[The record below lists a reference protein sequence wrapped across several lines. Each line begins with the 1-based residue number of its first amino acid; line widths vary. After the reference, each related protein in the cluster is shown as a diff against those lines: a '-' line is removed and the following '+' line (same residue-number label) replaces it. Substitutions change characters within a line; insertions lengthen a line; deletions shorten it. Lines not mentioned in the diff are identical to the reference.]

1 MSMNVAL
8 SDYKEGKLQKSTL
21 YKIPE
26 SMTVPFEE
34 IHANGKEVVNLN
46 YQLQESQY
54 GIYANE
60 YKNPCISKQG
70 CKKADVLA
78 CVVDDKRKKIKSL
91 VFDVKSNISSFS
103 NDLTK
108 ENAALTAI
116 KEIRDFIDQIHAA
129 LLHKKSFML
138 YYLDEGFQEQE
149 EVAIATKNFECEKFL
164 AVADFLES
172 IFKDSPRELPPL
184 VKLKMQ
190 TILKPYIGEIEKI
203 RNFADK
209 MLIINEKP
217 YPLIVIILEK
227 SSESV
232 YSATVTINI

>member
-21 YKIPE
+21 YKIPK

-34 IHANGKEVVNLN
+34 IHANGEEVVNLN

-60 YKNPCISKQG
+60 YKIPCINKQG

-78 CVVDDKRKKIKSL
+78 CVVDDKRKEIKSL

-103 NDLTK
+103 DDLTK
-108 ENAALTAI
+108 ESAALTAI
-116 KEIRDFIDQIHAA
+116 KEIRDFIEQIHAA

-138 YYLDEGFQEQE
+138 YYLDDSFREQE

-217 YPLIVIILEK
+217 YPLMVIILEK

>member
-60 YKNPCISKQG
+60 YKNPCINKQG

-78 CVVDDKRKKIKSL
+78 CVVDDKRKEIKSL

-103 NDLTK
+103 DDLTK
-108 ENAALTAI
+108 ESAALTAI
-116 KEIRDFIDQIHAA
+116 KEIRDFIEQIHAA
-129 LLHKKSFML
+129 LLHKKALCCIIWMMVSGNRKML
-138 YYLDEGFQEQE
+138 LLLQKILN
-149 EVAIATKNFECEKFL
+149 VKNFWL
-164 AVADFLES
+164 
-172 IFKDSPRELPPL
+172 
-184 VKLKMQ
+184 
-190 TILKPYIGEIEKI
+190 
-203 RNFADK
+203 
-209 MLIINEKP
+209 
-217 YPLIVIILEK
+217 
-227 SSESV
+227 
-232 YSATVTINI
+232 

>member
-1 MSMNVAL
+1 MNVAL

-21 YKIPE
+21 YKIPK

-34 IHANGKEVVNLN
+34 IHANGEEVVNLN

-60 YKNPCISKQG
+60 YKNPCINKQG

-78 CVVDDKRKKIKSL
+78 CVVDDKRKEIKSL

-103 NDLTK
+103 DDLTK
-108 ENAALTAI
+108 ESAALTAI
-116 KEIRDFIDQIHAA
+116 KEIRDFIEQIHAA

-138 YYLDEGFQEQE
+138 YYLDDSFREQE
-149 EVAIATKNFECEKFL
+149 EV
-164 AVADFLES
+164 
-172 IFKDSPRELPPL
+172 
-184 VKLKMQ
+184 
-190 TILKPYIGEIEKI
+190 EIEKI

-217 YPLIVIILEK
+217 YPLMVIILEK

>member
-1 MSMNVAL
+1 MNVAL

-60 YKNPCISKQG
+60 YKNPCINKQG

-78 CVVDDKRKKIKSL
+78 CVVDDKRKEIKSL

-103 NDLTK
+103 DDLTK
-108 ENAALTAI
+108 ESAALTAI
-116 KEIRDFIDQIHAA
+116 KEIRDFIEQIHAA
-129 LLHKKSFML
+129 LLHKKALCCIIWMMVSGNRKML
-138 YYLDEGFQEQE
+138 LLLQKILN
-149 EVAIATKNFECEKFL
+149 VKNFWL
-164 AVADFLES
+164 
-172 IFKDSPRELPPL
+172 
-184 VKLKMQ
+184 
-190 TILKPYIGEIEKI
+190 
-203 RNFADK
+203 
-209 MLIINEKP
+209 
-217 YPLIVIILEK
+217 
-227 SSESV
+227 
-232 YSATVTINI
+232 

>member
-1 MSMNVAL
+1 MNVAL

-60 YKNPCISKQG
+60 YKNPCINKQG

-78 CVVDDKRKKIKSL
+78 CVVDDKRKEIKSL

-103 NDLTK
+103 DDLTK
-108 ENAALTAI
+108 ESAALTAI
-116 KEIRDFIDQIHAA
+116 KEIRDFIEQIHAA
-129 LLHKKSFML
+129 LLHKKALCCIIWMMVSGNRKRL
-138 YYLDEGFQEQE
+138 LLLQK
-149 EVAIATKNFECEKFL
+149 IL
-164 AVADFLES
+164 S
-172 IFKDSPRELPPL
+172 
-184 VKLKMQ
+184 VK
-190 TILKPYIGEIEKI
+190 ISGCS
-203 RNFADK
+203 RF
-209 MLIINEKP
+209 
-217 YPLIVIILEK
+217 
-227 SSESV
+227 S
-232 YSATVTINI
+232 